1 MTEAGRHSWRFKLRT
16 LGAVSAIV
24 SGVLAAAAPSS
35 AQDAGEGCGMT
46 ARVEIPALEDMSP
59 EQRRIYDQALSHLGG
74 PVGPRIALIGTPEVA
89 ARWSDLLTAVQ
100 KSALD
105 RRLWELS
112 ILIVA
117 RHWGS
122 QFEWYAHERPA
133 LERGISREA
142 VEAIR
147 LGQRPTTLLNDEQ
160 RVYDYATELL
170 ENHHVSDETYGH
182 LRDLIGSKQLVE
194 LTVLM
199 GHYSSVAMTLNAH
212 CMPLPDGVEPPLP
225 SLAQTG
231 AGS

>member
-1 MTEAGRHSWRFKLRT
+1 MTEAGRHSSRFKLRT
-16 LGAVSAIV
+16 FGSVSAIV
-24 SGVLAAAAPSS
+24 FGLLAVAAPSS
-35 AQDAGEGCGMT
+35 AQNAGEGCAMT
-46 ARVEIPALEDMSP
+46 ARVELPALEDMSP

-100 KSALD
+100 QSALD
-105 RRLWELS
+105 RRLWELA

-147 LGQRPTTLLNDEQ
+147 HGRRPTTLLEDEQ

-170 ENHHVSDETYGH
+170 ENHHVSHETYGR

-225 SLAQTG
+225 LLAQTG
-231 AGS
+231 ARS